1 MGYARLNFAVGQN
14 NAQALYDIVQ
24 VVTGQVT
31 TAANLT
37 YANSSNSE
45 IVNTLNQN
53 WTIEHGTLDV
63 ATLSYV
69 ITSPCVTAGKTHR
82 VWLVAAN
89 TSTWPGQATY
99 TTAGV
104 YALVSLVSITSAT
117 SNTSVSNPT
126 WYSTSATTGRQY
138 RGVEINTNNTNI
150 YVSWSRYHILIY
162 GLVNYANSNTGFL
175 GSFEY
180 PETSLTQFTNTP
192 PVLFYSYNHT
202 ATTTFVA
209 STAPSTGTAIS
220 SIVFQGLNV
229 HQPSTNTTSG
239 VYNLGNTGFGTVQM
253 SVFDP
258 NVSIDSGGV
267 NSYPFV
273 PFYWSLPSVGIPM
286 VNLSYYSKFYR
297 IHKNINNPETII
309 TEGSDNYVYLTL
321 SAGGIA
327 GTNGSSAI
335 VVLKA

>member
-1 MGYARLNFAVGQN
+1 MARSGY
-14 NAQALYDIVQ
+14 Y
-24 VVTGQVT
+24 
-31 TAANLT
+31 
-37 YANSSNSE
+37 
-45 IVNTLNQN
+45 
-53 WTIEHGTLDV
+53 
-63 ATLSYV
+63 
-69 ITSPCVTAGKTHR
+69 TS
-82 VWLVAAN
+82 
-89 TSTWPGQATY
+89 
-99 TTAGV
+99 AGV
-104 YALVSLVSITSAT
+104 YSLVSLVSVTDAT
-117 SNTSVSNPT
+117 SNTVVSNPT
-126 WYSTSATTGRQY
+126 WYSTSVNTGRQY

-162 GLVNYANSNTGFL
+162 GLVNYVNSNTGFF

-192 PVLFYSYNHT
+192 PVAFYTYNHS
-202 ATTTFVA
+202 AATTFVA
-209 STAPSTGTAIS
+209 STAPSTSGSIS
-220 SIVFQGLNV
+220 SIVFQGFNV
-229 HQPSTNTTSG
+229 HQPSTNTTSV

-258 NVSIDSGGV
+258 SVSIDSGGV

-273 PFYWSLPSVGIPM
+273 PVYWSLPSVGIPM

-327 GTNGSSAI
+327 GTNGATAI